1 MSAWLSGAGL
11 TAFGRQPGRTA
22 LDWQAAAAGLALDD
36 AGLAPADIDAV
47 ICGYA
52 TTAGHLMPAGRLA
65 ERMGIRPDIAFGVSV
80 GGATGLAM
88 VAAADRLVRS
98 GDAQAVLVA
107 AGEDRA
113 SGQSGD
119 TSTRTLAQVGE
130 IDYEVPLGA
139 TIPAYYALLASHYLA
154 RHGLGPEALAPLSV
168 QMRRHAG
175 RTPGAHLSS
184 PITVQDVL
192 TSRPIADPLRLLD
205 CCPVSDGGA
214 AFVITADPATRSR
227 VDRAK
232 SLRIAGVGE
241 AHRHQ
246 HLGEADLD
254 DLGAG
259 RAAQAALWRAGRT
272 LADIDVAGIYD
283 SFTITLAM
291 LLEEI
296 GLSQP
301 GRAGDDAA
309 AGVFACDGRLPL
321 NTHGGLLSYGHCGV
335 AGGMAHLAEVATQ
348 LRGAPGRRAVA
359 RPARTGLVHADGGV
373 MSAHVSIVLET
384 GTRP

>member
-1 MSAWLSGAGL
+1 MSSWLSGVGL

-22 LDWQAAAAGLALDD
+22 VDWQAAAAGLALND
-36 AGLAPADIDAV
+36 AGLAPAGIDAV

-52 TTAGHLMPAGRLA
+52 TTAGHLMPADRLA

-98 GDAQAVLVA
+98 GDARAVLVV

-119 TSTRTLAQVGE
+119 TSKRTLAQVGE
-130 IDYEVPLGA
+130 ADYEVPLGA

-154 RHGLGPEALAPLSV
+154 RHGLGADALAPLSV

-175 RTPGAHLSS
+175 KTPGAHLSS

-192 TSRPIADPLRLLD
+192 DSRPIADPLRLLD

-214 AFVITADPATRSR
+214 AFVITADPAARPR
-227 VDRAK
+227 ADRPRG
-232 SLRIAGVGE
+232 LRISGVGE

-246 HLGEADLD
+246 HLSEADLD

-259 RAAQAALWRAGRT
+259 RAAQAALRRAGRT

-291 LLEEI
+291 LLEEM

-309 AGVFACDGRLPL
+309 AGFFDRDGRLPL

-335 AGGMAHLAEVATQ
+335 AGGMAHLAEVAMQ
-348 LRGAPGRRAVA
+348 LRGAPGDRAIV
-359 RPARTGLVHADGGV
+359 RPARAGLVHADGGV
-373 MSAHVSIVLET
+373 MSAHVSIVLEAE
-384 GTRP
+384 TRP